1 VTTQLQSPP
10 QQGHLIDL
18 RDALPSSL
26 IEVGSLLDDGL
37 SPLRGIVAGAL
48 LSLPVWAGVGV
59 VAWKLLH

>member
-1 VTTQLQSPP
+1 MTTQLQPP
-10 QQGHLIDL
+10 SIQHQLIDL

-26 IEVGSLLDDGL
+26 DEVGSIIDDGL